1 MFCLLTNFIIFAGYK
16 SYFFMEANLNVLLA
30 DDHCIVKK
38 GIEHFLKE
46 LFGNVTVTKSEFFDK
61 ICLYLKEEV
70 FDLIVIEM
78 KISDLKGV
86 DMIAMIKK
94 IQPNIKLL
102 VFTDQDEDLFAIRY
116 LKAGADGFLRKISSE
131 FELQKAFLSIIE
143 KGKFIS
149 DAILNKMALIEANIL
164 KENPI
169 EALSPRE
176 LQIARL
182 LVSGNGNLE
191 ISNTIG
197 IKTSTVSTYKKRI
210 LKKLSLKNNHNLTS
224 LFSLYD
230 QE

>member
-1 MFCLLTNFIIFAGYK
+1 MFCLLSIFIIFAGYK
-16 SYFFMEANLNVLLA
+16 SYLFMEANLNVLLA

-61 ICLYLKEEV
+61 ICAYLKEEV
-70 FDLIVIEM
+70 FDLIVIEVT
-78 KISDLKGV
+78 ISDLKAI

-102 VFTDQDEDLFAIRY
+102 VFTDQDEDLFAIKY

-131 FELQKAFLSIIE
+131 FELQRAFFSIIE
-143 KGKFIS
+143 TGKFIS
-149 DAILNKMALIEANIL
+149 EAILQKIALIEANVL

-169 EALSPRE
+169 EVLSPRE
-176 LQIARL
+176 LEIARF

-191 ISNTIG
+191 ISNQIG

-210 LKKLSLKNNHNLTS
+210 LKKLGVKNSHALTL
-224 LFSLYD
+224 LFGLYD
-230 QE
+230 QN

>member
-1 MFCLLTNFIIFAGYK
+1 
-16 SYFFMEANLNVLLA
+16 MEANLNVLLA

-78 KISDLKGV
+78 TICDQKGV

-149 DAILNKMALIEANIL
+149 DVILNKMALIEANIL

-169 EALSPRE
+169 EVLSPRE

-191 ISNTIG
+191 ISNQIG
-197 IKTSTVSTYKKRI
+197 IKSSTVSTYKKRI